1 MDLDVVFL
9 GTSASAPTARR
20 GTSSLLVRRGG
31 DRLLFDCGEG
41 TQRQLLRSS
50 IGLVDLE
57 DVFLTHLHAD
67 HYLGLPGMLK
77 TFSLRM
83 RDTPLTV
90 HGPVGLRDLFES
102 IARIVGRLT
111 YRLELVELRQGDALA
126 RDGYQVCAFPVS
138 HGVPALGY
146 AVVEAERPGRFDEA
160 AADALGIPFGPE
172 RGVLQRGEPIT
183 LADGRL
189 VGPEELVGPPRHGR
203 TIVYTGDTGPTEAVT
218 LLFPGA
224 DLLVHEATFGND
236 DVERAAETG
245 HSTARQAAEVAR
257 DAGVS
262 LLALT
267 HVSPRYY
274 GPELLQEARDVFPA
288 TVLPRDFDTIEVP
301 FRERGEPVLVKG
313 GARPE
318 RPAGE
323 EAAAT

>member
-1 MDLDVVFL
+1 
-9 GTSASAPTARR
+9 
-20 GTSSLLVRRGG
+20 
-31 DRLLFDCGEG
+31 
-41 TQRQLLRSS
+41 
-50 IGLVDLE
+50 
-57 DVFLTHLHAD
+57 
-67 HYLGLPGMLK
+67 MLK

-90 HGPVGLRDLFES
+90 YGPVGLRDLFQS
-102 IARIVGRLT
+102 LARVVGRLT
-111 YRLELVELRQGDALA
+111 YQLELVELRHGDAVP

-146 AVVEAERPGRFDEA
+146 ALVEDERPGRFDDS
-160 AADALGIPFGPE
+160 AADVLGVPFGPE
-172 RGVLQRGEPIT
+172 RGVLQRGEPVT
-183 LADGRL
+183 LADGR
-189 VGPEELVGPPRHGR
+189 VVAPDELVGPPRPGR
-203 TIVYTGDTGPTEAVT
+203 TMLYTGDTAPTQAVA
-218 LLFPGA
+218 LLFAGA

-274 GPELLQEARDVFPA
+274 GPELLEEARDVFPA

-301 FRERGEPVLVKG
+301 FRERGEPVLVKS

-318 RPAGE
+318 RREGE